1 MKLLFISLFLFAFVL
16 SETDQQQQQK
26 QPAIENEEKE
36 LVEKLKNNEILYIQQ
51 ICMTF
56 SESQCKQFN
65 YDQYLTR
72 SNLTQRAEQ
81 LNEMAQRLKHI
92 NPAFEFRVF
101 DNSSISLVP
110 KKNLSD
116 NNFIFRS
123 NKQNSLT
130 NIFNP
135 KTFYNYKDMKNNFKE
150 FKNILNKFE
159 HEREVQL
166 VLNLLLHIENINNSI
181 FSLYLPHI
189 PSTMNVPI
197 LTFGLTEMQV
207 LASIDKNILHKFMEK
222 RMEIQQLWYKFKNLT
237 SNYTEKQMK
246 EIFGFKEERLVD
258 FADFSWALLHIYKY
272 SIDYEGVFYIIPG
285 FEFVRQTNNFLK
297 KIYFQTEANS
307 DLSVF
312 IPGYQKGRPLV
323 YNYNKDPE
331 HYFIFNR
338 EINHNHPKE
347 CVQLKI
353 INENEISQCMEDIL
367 FYANIKKGNLCVR
380 KDKEFQYQIDVF
392 IQVINLKRS
401 FSCKCRDDIR
411 EVIYNNPDIN
421 LIDSIDIIKE
431 KCLQGKHND
440 PKYYQKD
447 IRPQFQPVLEAQKQE
462 YDSFLQKLS
471 NEEFILKNLQG
482 IYVDNLE
489 LMYNLVNYKK
499 KALQILERAIKRA
512 YAALDQHKLSEN
524 QSKREEKNK
533 KQEANVVHD
542 IEKEDL

>member
-1 MKLLFISLFLFAFVL
+1 MKSLFISLFILAFVL
-16 SETDQQQQQK
+16 SNADQQQQQST
-26 QPAIENEEKE
+26 ENEEKE

-51 ICMTF
+51 VCMTF

-72 SNLTQRAEQ
+72 SNITQRAEQ

-92 NPAFEFRVF
+92 NSAFEFRVF
-101 DNSSISLVP
+101 DNSTIALVP
-110 KKNLSD
+110 KKNISD
-116 NNFIFRS
+116 DNFIFRS

-130 NIFNP
+130 NEFNP
-135 KTFYNYKDMKNNFKE
+135 KTFYNYKDMKNNFEE
-150 FKNILNKFE
+150 FKNILKKFE
-159 HEREVQL
+159 HEREIQL
-166 VLNLLLHIENINNSI
+166 VLNLLLHMENINNSI

-207 LASIDKNILHKFMEK
+207 LASIDKNMLHKFMEK
-222 RMEIQQLWYKFKNLT
+222 RMEIQQYWYKFKNLT

-246 EIFGFKEERLVD
+246 QIFGFKEERLVD
-258 FADFSWALLHIYKY
+258 FADFSWALLHLYKY

-297 KIYFQTEANS
+297 KIFFQTEANS

-323 YNYNKDPE
+323 YHYSKDPE

-353 INENEISQCMEDIL
+353 LNEKEISQCMEDIL
-367 FYANIKKGNLCVR
+367 FYANIIKGNLCVR
-380 KDKEFQYQIDVF
+380 KDKEFLHQIDVF

-401 FSCKCRDDIR
+401 YSCKCRDDIR
-411 EVIYNNPDIN
+411 EDIYKNPDIN
-421 LIDSIDIIKE
+421 LIDSINIIKE
-431 KCLQGKHND
+431 KCLLGKHNN

-447 IRPQFQPVLEAQKQE
+447 IRPQFQPVLEAQKQQ
-462 YDSFLQKLS
+462 YDSFLKKLS
-471 NEEFILKNLQG
+471 NEEYVLKNLQG

-489 LMYNLVNYKK
+489 LLYNLANQKK

-524 QSKREEKNK
+524 LSKGEEKNK
-533 KQEANVVHD
+533 KQEESAVYD
-542 IEKEDL
+542 FEKEDL